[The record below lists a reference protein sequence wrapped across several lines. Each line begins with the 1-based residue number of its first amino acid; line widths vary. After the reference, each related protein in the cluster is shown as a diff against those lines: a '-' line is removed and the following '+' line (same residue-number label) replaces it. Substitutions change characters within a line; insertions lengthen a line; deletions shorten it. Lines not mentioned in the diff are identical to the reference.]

1 MNTEII
7 NSVSVD
13 KKRIRRG
20 QAFFV
25 LFAATYLLALVTR
38 KAVDYSFALLMIAI
52 GFFLIAFYEA
62 YEARKS
68 IQLNK
73 EELKK

>member
-1 MNTEII
+1 M
-7 NSVSVD
+7 SPD

-25 LFAATYLLALVTR
+25 LFATTYLFALLTR
-38 KAVDYSFALLMIAI
+38 KEFDYSFVLLVIAI
-52 GFFLIAFYEA
+52 GFFLIALYES
-62 YEARKS
+62 YKWRKD

-73 EELKK
+73 EAEK

>member
-1 MNTEII
+1 M
-7 NSVSVD
+7 SPD

-25 LFAATYLLALVTR
+25 LFAATYLFALIIRKEFDYSLALLV
-38 KAVDYSFALLMIAI
+38 IAI

-62 YEARKS
+62 YEWRKD

-73 EELKK
+73 EAEK

>member
-1 MNTEII
+1 M
-7 NSVSVD
+7 SPD

-25 LFAATYLLALVTR
+25 LFATTYLVALITR
-38 KAVDYSFALLMIAI
+38 KDFDYSFVLLVIAI
-52 GFFLIAFYEA
+52 GFFLIAFYES
-62 YEARKS
+62 YEWRKD

-73 EELKK
+73 EAEE

>member
-1 MNTEII
+1 MNTETT
-7 NSVSVD
+7 NSLSVD

-20 QAFFV
+20 QVFFV

-38 KAVDYSFALLMIAI
+38 KAIDYSFVLLVIAI

-62 YEARKS
+62 YEARKTL
-68 IQLNK
+68 QLNK

>member
-1 MNTEII
+1 M
-7 NSVSVD
+7 SPD
-13 KKRIRRG
+13 KKRIRVG

-25 LFAATYLLALVTR
+25 LFVAIHLLALITR
-38 KAVDYSFALLMIAI
+38 KAVDYSFVLSVIAI

-62 YEARKS
+62 YEWRKD

-73 EELKK
+73 EAEE

>member
-1 MNTEII
+1 MNAEII

-13 KKRIRRG
+13 RRRIRRG

-25 LFAATYLLALVTR
+25 LFAAAYLLALVTR
-38 KAVDYSFALLMIAI
+38 KAVDYSFVLLVIAI

-68 IQLNK
+68 IQINK

>member
-1 MNTEII
+1 MNTETT

-13 KKRIRRG
+13 RRRIRIG

-25 LFAATYLLALVTR
+25 LFVAIYLLALITR
-38 KAVDYSFALLMIAI
+38 KAIDYSFVLLVIAI

-68 IQLNK
+68 IQINK

>member
-13 KKRIRRG
+13 KKRIRIG

-25 LFAATYLLALVTR
+25 LFVAIYLLALITR
-38 KAVDYSFALLMIAI
+38 KAVDYSFVLLVIAI

-62 YEARKS
+62 YEWRKD

-73 EELKK
+73 EAEK

>member
-1 MNTEII
+1 MSI
-7 NSVSVD
+7 D

-20 QAFFV
+20 QAFFM
-25 LFAATYLLALVTR
+25 LFATTYLFALITR
-38 KAVDYSFALLMIAI
+38 KEFDYSFALLMIAI

-62 YEARKS
+62 YEWRKD

-73 EELKK
+73 EVEE

>member
-13 KKRIRRG
+13 KKRIRIG

-25 LFAATYLLALVTR
+25 LFVAIYLLALITR

-62 YEARKS
+62 RKS

>member
-13 KKRIRRG
+13 KKRIRIG

-25 LFAATYLLALVTR
+25 LFVAIYLLALITR
-38 KAVDYSFALLMIAI
+38 KAIDYSFVLLVISI

-68 IQLNK
+68 IRLNK

>member
-1 MNTEII
+1 M
-7 NSVSVD
+7 SPD

-25 LFAATYLLALVTR
+25 LFAATYLFALITR
-38 KAVDYSFALLMIAI
+38 KEFDYSFVLLVIAI

-62 YEARKS
+62 YEWRKD
-68 IQLNK
+68 IYLNK
-73 EELKK
+73 EVKE

>member
-1 MNTEII
+1 MNTETT

-13 KKRIRRG
+13 RRRIRIG

-25 LFAATYLLALVTR
+25 LFVAIYLLALITR
-38 KAVDYSFALLMIAI
+38 KAVDYSFVLLVIAI

-62 YEARKS
+62 YEARKTL
-68 IQLNK
+68 QLNK